1 MCLVSEA
8 SEFRNH
14 RIRGNFRPGYEY
26 LAQIQCMNPARNLLP
41 PSLRIHGFGNA
52 DAKTSFGVFASGAS
66 SDVRCIDQ
74 RNERH
79 TRQRGQDSLSKGD
92 AEGTPRQTWPLVPDD
107 SLRTELEIKN
117 TLGCVRAWAT
127 VCVVGW
133 GVACKVQGWV
143 VTALGGFSKT

>member
-8 SEFRNH
+8 SEFRNR
-14 RIRGNFRPGYEY
+14 RIRGNFRPGYEYLGAFQKLGCVSGDVTLESTHEY

-74 RNERH
+74 RDERH
-79 TRQRGQDSLSKGD
+79 TSPGVGRDGPGGLF
-92 AEGTPRQTWPLVPDD
+92 
-107 SLRTELEIKN
+107 KN
-117 TLGCVRAWAT
+117 LAV
-127 VCVVGW
+127 
-133 GVACKVQGWV
+133 
-143 VTALGGFSKT
+143 